1 MTQKI
6 LYFYLTLLRHGETY
20 ENKKQVIQG
29 HLDTD
34 LSEVGFEQA
43 RSIRTHI
50 KGSKPDVVISSDLKR
65 ARFTAYEV
73 TDSSVVEVESRL
85 RERNFGSL
93 TGHPRS
99 EVQEFTETN
108 FKTGYECDGWRRIG
122 GECTHEMAN
131 RTYNFLLDLCSRLV
145 EKNMQHAD
153 VSRHDP
159 FPIIGPSH
167 LQPMKKLISK
177 NLDIFPNENADA
189 TELPMF
195 IYAGHV
201 LIVGHGGWIRQFLRL
216 LAFHS
221 KYKENFP
228 KDCFN
233 SVMNNCGICQVGVA
247 FDTDI
252 LKSYQKNECEA
263 STSPLPVF
271 DNVIIHN
278 EAFTSVKKA
287 NHCSYFRL
295 VNPSLPLMTICYQF
309 NITKSMLE
317 KRRVDYPT
325 FSTQETCSL
334 EENISRDDDEYA
346 GYLPNK

>member
-1 MTQKI
+1 M
-6 LYFYLTLLRHGETY
+6 FFSGETY
-20 ENKKQVIQG
+20 ENKYQVIQG

-34 LSEVGFEQA
+34 LSEVGLEQA
-43 RSIRTHI
+43 RSIRMHI
-50 KGSKPDVVISSDLKR
+50 NGSKPDVVISSDLKR
-65 ARFTAYEV
+65 AIFTAYEV
-73 TDSSVVEVESRL
+73 TDPFVVEVESRL

-99 EVQEFTETN
+99 EVQKFTETN
-108 FKTGYECDGWRRIG
+108 SKIGYECDGWRSIG
-122 GECTHEMAN
+122 GECIHEMAN
-131 RTYNFLLDLCSRLV
+131 RTHNFLLDLCSRLV
-145 EKNMQHAD
+145 KTNMKHAD

-177 NLDIFPNENADA
+177 NLDIFPNDNADA
-189 TELPMF
+189 TELPIF

-228 KDCFN
+228 KNCVN

-247 FDTDI
+247 FDTNS
-252 LKSYQKNECEA
+252 LKSYQENGCEV

-271 DNVIIHN
+271 GDVIHN
-278 EAFTSVKKA
+278 ESFTNMKKV
-287 NHCSYFRL
+287 NQCPYFRL
-295 VNPSLPLMTICYQF
+295 ANPSLPLMTICYQF

-317 KRRVDYPT
+317 KHQVDYPT
-325 FSTQETCSL
+325 FSTQETCSQ
-334 EENISRDDDEYA
+334 EKNISTDDGDEYA
-346 GYLPNK
+346 GYPPNK